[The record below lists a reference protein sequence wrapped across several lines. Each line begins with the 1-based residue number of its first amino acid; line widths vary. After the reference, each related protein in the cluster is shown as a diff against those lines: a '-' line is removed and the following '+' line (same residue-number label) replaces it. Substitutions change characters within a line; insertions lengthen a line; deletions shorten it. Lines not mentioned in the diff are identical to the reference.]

1 MTGSGLTRNP
11 GDAPVPRTDESAT
24 GPTLVPLDRIDRD
37 DSRFQLRV
45 TTEPESLLATIRA
58 DGQQSPVVLWEPKGS
73 ERYKIVDGF
82 HRIEAISR
90 LGRQEVLA
98 VIRRDIDQTEA
109 LTLSFLLNA
118 HRQNLTPLDKAHA
131 VSRAIGYFGMSKPI
145 VAKALGLSVRQINRY
160 LAVLQFNESVQ
171 TAVDAGRITLQHAA
185 ILHRHRV
192 ATHNIWIE
200 TIETEALSSREL
212 GRRLRLQSASR
223 SNHPYL
229 VRDQRGFRLAPIRY
243 RKNARPAE
251 TEKIRKAL
259 ESALKLLP

>member
-1 MTGSGLTRNP
+1 MTGSDPTRTP
-11 GDAPVPRTDESAT
+11 PSVPVPNGSDASQ
-24 GPTLVPLDRIDRD
+24 GPTLVRLNRIDLD
-37 DSRFQLRV
+37 DVRFQLRV
-45 TTEPESLLATIRA
+45 KTEPESLMATLEA
-58 DGQQSPVVLWEPKGS
+58 DGQQSPVVLWEPRGS

-109 LTLSFLLNA
+109 LSLSFLLNA
-118 HRQNLTPLDKAHA
+118 HRRNLTPLDKAHA
-131 VSRAIGYFGMSKPI
+131 VSRAIGYFGMSKPM
-145 VAKALGLSVRQINRY
+145 VAQALGLSVRQINRY

-192 ATHNIWIE
+192 ATPNTWID

-223 SNHPYL
+223 STRPYL

-251 TEKIRKAL
+251 TDKIRKAL